1 MEKYQRVKLDR
12 REFMRFTRR
21 GGPGVVGRQRGGD
34 GAEEV
39 TEDGSRWIKIYQIAR
54 DIFSNNNAQKLTVL
68 PRNNPD
74 YV

>member
-1 MEKYQRVKLDR
+1 M
-12 REFMRFTRR
+12 
-21 GGPGVVGRQRGGD
+21 VGRQRGGD
-34 GAEEV
+34 GAENV

-54 DIFSNNNAQKLTVL
+54 DIFGNNNAQKLTVL